1 MSQLRSVLDQMAAVS
16 ADDLTTSELDSE
28 IEEIASGQQALEV
41 LLADRVRSL
50 SERGGHSDLGYS
62 SPTNYVTDRTRVSP
76 GQARQVVSR
85 SRMREVAPHAYRAWA
100 DGRISTGQARH
111 MFQIAERLPDQ
122 YPEAEARLVDIVEPL
137 DVVDTGKAL
146 EYWAQAVDGPGDLDP
161 EKQQVRR
168 GLSASWLMNGMLKVD
183 GTLTPLAGQAF
194 LAGVEANTPPRRD
207 GDTRTPRQRR
217 HDGLENLCRDW
228 LDNGTTPTIGGE
240 KPHLILHGDIQALQG
255 LAGGLHETQ
264 DGQIIDVDTL
274 RMVACDCSVTRIIF
288 GPEGEVLD
296 VGRKTRVWSPA
307 QRRAITARDRHC
319 QGPGCRAKPEHCDIH
334 HTTHWADGGTTTV
347 ESGKLY
353 CRPCHTT
360 EHAKDKHHRRRRRSR
375 T

>member
-122 YPEAEARLVDIVEPL
+122 YPKAEARLVDIVEPL

-146 EYWAQAVDGPGDLDP
+146 EYWAQSVDGPSDLDA
-161 EKQQVRR
+161 EKQQARR
-168 GLSASWLMNGMLKVD
+168 GLHASWLGNGMLKVD
-183 GTLTPLAGQAF
+183 GTLDPSRRT
-194 LAGVEANTPPRRD
+194 GVPRRCRSQHSTPPRR
-207 GDTRTPRQRR
+207 R
-217 HDGLENLCRDW
+217 HPNPK
-228 LDNGTTPTIGGE
+228 TTQT
-240 KPHLILHGDIQALQG
+240 
-255 LAGGLHETQ
+255 
-264 DGQIIDVDTL
+264 
-274 RMVACDCSVTRIIF
+274 
-288 GPEGEVLD
+288 
-296 VGRKTRVWSPA
+296 
-307 QRRAITARDRHC
+307 
-319 QGPGCRAKPEHCDIH
+319 
-334 HTTHWADGGTTTV
+334 
-347 ESGKLY
+347 
-353 CRPCHTT
+353 
-360 EHAKDKHHRRRRRSR
+360 
-375 T
+375 